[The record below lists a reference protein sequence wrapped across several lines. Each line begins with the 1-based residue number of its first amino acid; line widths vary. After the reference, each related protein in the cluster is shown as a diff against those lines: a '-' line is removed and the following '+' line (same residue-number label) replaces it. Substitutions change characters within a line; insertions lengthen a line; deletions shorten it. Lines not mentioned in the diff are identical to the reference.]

1 MKIIVADDEFANR
14 LLISEIVKGLGHELV
29 QVENGEQV
37 IHALAMYE
45 DIDLV
50 LMDIEMPVMNGVE
63 AVKRIRE
70 EFPFPKNKLPVI
82 AITGHQQHIF
92 LGDHEE
98 SDFDNFLTKPYSIE
112 KFTEILDCYRKS

>member
-70 EFPFPKNKLPVI
+70 EFPFPI
-82 AITGHQQHIF
+82 SIIF
-92 LGDHEE
+92 SPNH
-98 SDFDNFLTKPYSIE
+98 TQ
-112 KFTEILDCYRKS
+112 